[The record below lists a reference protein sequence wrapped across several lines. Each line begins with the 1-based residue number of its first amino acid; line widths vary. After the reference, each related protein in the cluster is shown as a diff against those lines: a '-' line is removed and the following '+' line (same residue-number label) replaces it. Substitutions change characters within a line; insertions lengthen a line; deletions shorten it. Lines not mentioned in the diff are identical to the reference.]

1 MGKDFAIC
9 VGMVGAG
16 IWHSPDGGDSWERA
30 RLNRYPENA
39 VKALAV
45 HPREPNVLFAGTDS
59 GVYRSENRGATW
71 DGLGRESNSADTW
84 ALAIDPVEPD
94 TIFAGTKP
102 SGVFRSLDGGQRW
115 DKLPIELAEECPAVV
130 IPRVT
135 ALAVDPQDHRTVW
148 AGVEV
153 DGVWRSLDGG
163 DTWARVAGGLD
174 DPDIHGIAVSAGQ
187 PKTVLV
193 STPREIFA
201 STDTGESWR
210 RLNVMQ
216 QFPHTYARAIAVKE
230 DDPDVI
236 FVGNGNT
243 ASPTAGSVQRS
254 GNGGK
259 TWETLPLPS
268 EPNSYFYSIGTH
280 PSDPNRI
287 VACSIFGQ
295 LFYTEDGGDSWHK
308 VRQEFSEVRSL
319 AWMPS

>member
-1 MGKDFAIC
+1 MA
-9 VGMVGAG
+9 
-16 IWHSPDGGDSWERA
+16 WHSRDGGDSWERA
-30 RLNRYPENA
+30 RLNKYPENA
-39 VKALAV
+39 VRGLAV
-45 HPREPNVLFAGTDS
+45 PPREPNVLFAGTDS

-71 DGLGRESNSADTW
+71 EGLGSETNSADTW
-84 ALAIDPVEPD
+84 ALAIDPAEPD

-102 SGVFRSLDGGQRW
+102 SAVFRSRDGGQRW
-115 DKLPIELAEECPAVV
+115 DRLPIELAEGCPAVV

-148 AGVEV
+148 TGVEV

-174 DPDIHGIAVSAGQ
+174 DPDIHGIAVSAGL

-193 STPREIFA
+193 TTPREIFS

-243 ASPTAGSVQRS
+243 ALPTAGSIQRS
-254 GNGGK
+254 GDGGK
-259 TWETLPLPS
+259 TWESLPLPS
-268 EPNSYFYSIGTH
+268 EPNSYFHSIATH

-295 LFYTEDGGDSWHK
+295 LFHTEDGGDSWHK

-319 AWMPS
+319 A